1 MIHPTRTNLL
11 LLKEKT
17 QSVNNSVG
25 ILKARRQALIREFLA
40 TSVPFLRSRE
50 DIRKTYG
57 KAIGELKL
65 SLGHEGR
72 GTIESLSLVTKREL
86 GVEMAERSIWGLRY
100 RDVVMHESP
109 VKTPD
114 ERNYDYQST
123 SPHLEESIF
132 LFEKLVESMI
142 EIATYESKLKRL
154 GEEIVKSTRRI
165 RVLEERV
172 LPELTHQIK
181 VISQYIGERER
192 ETYYRLKRFKNI
204 RTQSQEQPGQPYESV
219 TVKKN
224 VV

>member
-11 LLKEKT
+11 LLKEKK

-72 GTIESLSLVTKREL
+72 GAVESIALVTKREL

-109 VKTPD
+109 VKTPE
-114 ERNYDYQST
+114 ERNYDYRST

-132 LFEKLVESMI
+132 LFEKIVESMI

-192 ETYYRLKRFKNI
+192 ETYYRLKHFKNI
-204 RTQSQEQPGQPYESV
+204 RSLSQEKPGQPYKSMA
-219 TVKKN
+219 VKQDG
-224 VV
+224 V